1 LPNDFDFA
9 DLEEKDISGFIPP
22 RGMIS
27 MTVGQAINEIE
38 AVTQNKKR
46 LFLWGWVEYDDIFE
60 GTPRHRVDYCFEIK
74 ITGEAKSG
82 ANFAI
87 PEMYR
92 RHNRHYDKARALQ

>member
-1 LPNDFDFA
+1 
-9 DLEEKDISGFIPP
+9 
-22 RGMIS
+22 